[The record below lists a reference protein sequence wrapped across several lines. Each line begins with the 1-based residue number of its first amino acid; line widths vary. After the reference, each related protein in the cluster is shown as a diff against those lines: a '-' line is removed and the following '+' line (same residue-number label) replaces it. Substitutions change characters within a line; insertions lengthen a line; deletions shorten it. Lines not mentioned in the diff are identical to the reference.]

1 MRSAAAW
8 LLGTALFGLGMV
20 LADRLFWS
28 QCSGLPAHRYGE
40 VWICANVPMVRIAV
54 AGLAGLGAGLIARR
68 RALLVGALVGLAG
81 VAAVSLAYR
90 PLLAF
95 NQAHAV
101 LNGVLYFIL
110 PTMLAC
116 ALAAAGA
123 RGASSRDTRRR

>member
-1 MRSAAAW
+1 MAAW
-8 LLGTALFGLGMV
+8 LLGTTLFGVGMV

-40 VWICANVPMVRIAV
+40 FWICANVPMVRIAV
-54 AGLAGLGAGLIARR
+54 ACLAGLGAGLLARR
-68 RALLVGALVGLAG
+68 RVLLVGALVGLAG

-110 PTMLAC
+110 PTMLGC
-116 ALAAAGA
+116 ALAAAGV